1 MVIDTS
7 AIMAILFGEPDAIR
21 IIDAIEQDPNRL
33 IGAPTLV
40 EAGAVM
46 LGRKGP
52 GGVVALDA
60 LIQRMDIA
68 VEPFSSGAA
77 DFARSAYARFGKGVG
92 TPAVLNYGDCLS
104 YGVSQAL
111 GQPLLFKGKDFS
123 ETDVG
128 AVPY

>member
-7 AIMAILFGEPDAIR
+7 AITAILFGEPAASR
-21 IIDAIEQDPNRL
+21 LIDAIEQDPNRL

-60 LIQRMDIA
+60 LIQRLDIT
-68 VEPFSSGAA
+68 VEPFSIGAA

-111 GQPLLFKGKDFS
+111 G
-123 ETDVG
+123 
-128 AVPY
+128 

>member
-7 AIMAILFGEPDAIR
+7 AITAILFGEPDAIR

-60 LIQRMDIA
+60 LIQRLDIT

-123 ETDVG
+123 ETDVS